1 MVVGTGARE
10 GHFTERAV
18 CQSCACM
25 CDCLC
30 EGMQVDSCLS
40 AYVGQYILVCIY
52 IDTYALY
59 ICRCVTA
66 HCIYYVL

>member
-1 MVVGTGARE
+1 MLGEWGLVQVLVRDILQR
-10 GHFTERAV
+10 ERAV

-30 EGMQVDSCLS
+30 EGMEVDSCLS

-52 IDTYALY
+52 IDTYAIY
-59 ICRCVTA
+59 I
-66 HCIYYVL
+66 YVGV